1 MTFSYDGYTQSLVSK
16 KAKIVKFFHT
26 ISLIFRGRSKRLEL
40 QNFSC
45 TYMLDPISYVRRS
58 SVTIKF
64 RIVLFQKM
72 RPTVKNQ
79 YDGKFPQ
86 VLHHFDAYKDKFAT
100 AFPNLPKVQ
109 KLNSPGLYSN
119 FDKMITAEKPR
130 KFYVNSNWQTIGF
143 FEFLKVI
150 PTAWSDKL
158 RSTLM
163 RLPK

>member
-1 MTFSYDGYTQSLVSK
+1 MS
-16 KAKIVKFFHT
+16 IV
-26 ISLIFRGRSKRLEL
+26 
-40 QNFSC
+40 
-45 TYMLDPISYVRRS
+45 DPILYVRRS

-72 RPTVKNQ
+72 RPNVKNQ